1 MKSPPTMTQAEVL
14 RYELRTFQQD
24 HRDLDEAIH
33 ALQESRRVDMLTLQR
48 LKRRKLAL
56 KDKIARIS
64 DALNPDIIA

>member
-1 MKSPPTMTQAEVL
+1 MKTPPTMTQTEVL

-33 ALQESRRVDMLTLQR
+33 ALQDAGRVDMLTLQR

>member
-1 MKSPPTMTQAEVL
+1 MKLPPTMSNDELL
-14 RYELRTFQQD
+14 RYELQTFRQD

-33 ALQESRRVDMLTLQR
+33 ALQESGRADLLTLQR

-56 KDKIARIS
+56 KDKITRIS